1 MAFLLRLLFRNQSGI
16 EVSKDYKI
24 KSVGREGLDY
34 HDGHDVHHFD
44 VAFINDTWVVYLPAT
59 KGKFYESCELNEKE
73 RAIIFPRIKAYL
85 EGKRH
90 YSLFG
95 RTYPAIFERE
105 GPVSDEMLERRR
117 RAAIYL
123 KKINKGS

>member
-1 MAFLLRLLFRNQSGI
+1 M
-16 EVSKDYKI
+16 SKDYKI

-34 HDGHDVHHFD
+34 LDEHDVHHFG
-44 VAFINDTWVVYLPAT
+44 VAFIDNTWIVYWPGT
-59 KGKFYESCELNEKE
+59 KGEFYESYELNETE

-105 GPVSDEMLERRR
+105 GPISEEMSDRRR
-117 RAAIYL
+117 RASKYL
-123 KKINKGS
+123 EKIAKGS